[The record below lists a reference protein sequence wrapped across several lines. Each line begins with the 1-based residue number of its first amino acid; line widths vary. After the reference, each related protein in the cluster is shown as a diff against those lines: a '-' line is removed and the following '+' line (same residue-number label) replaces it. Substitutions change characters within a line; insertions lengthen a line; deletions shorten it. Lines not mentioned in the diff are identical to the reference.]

1 MRAIPY
7 LNFDGTC
14 REAFEFYAELLR
26 GELEIVTHGES
37 PMAGEVPAEMRDA
50 ILNVYLKAGDFEL
63 MASDVPPESHRG
75 MSGVY
80 VSLHLD
86 DVGEAKRIWDGL
98 MSGGDVRMP
107 LEQTFWA
114 ERFGMGVDRFGTPWM
129 INCNVPA

>member
-14 REAFEFYAELLR
+14 REAFEFYAGLLG
-26 GELEIVTHGES
+26 GELEIITHGGS
-37 PMAGEVPAEMRDA
+37 PIAGEVPSEMHDA
-50 ILNVYLKAGDFEL
+50 VLNAYLKAGDFEL
-63 MASDVPPESHRG
+63 MASDVPAGRHSG

-86 DVGEAKRIWDGL
+86 DVSQAERIWAGL
-98 MSGGDVRMP
+98 MDGGEVQMP

-114 ERFGMGVDRFGTPWM
+114 ARFGMGVDRFGTPWM
-129 INCNVPA
+129 INCEAPA